1 MKYLALTLCL
11 LLAGCVTP
19 VKRTF
24 PDVPPELIKQCED
37 LQKVSADSPLAITE
51 LLKTVVSNYTLYYQC
66 SNRVEGWKDW
76 YDKQKKIFDSVK

>member
-1 MKYLALTLCL
+1 MKSVALVLCL
-11 LLAGCVTP
+11 LLAGCVAP

-24 PDVPPELIKQCED
+24 PDVPPELIKKCED
-37 LQKVSADSPLAITE
+37 LQKVPADNALAITE

-66 SNRVEGWKDW
+66 ANRVEGWQDW